1 MATQR
6 PSQPRHGSHFAG
18 PSQQSARPQRKAAT
32 RRPTNRSASGR
43 RARVNQRKSAQQS
56 NNKIAII
63 IVILMV
69 VLASAFAFFKFTGGF
84 DSQEINKG
92 QQVTVTIADGS
103 GAKAMAE
110 TLYEAKV
117 IESKKDFVDLVKK
130 KGVAEK
136 LKPGNY
142 SFISGQDLDSIIDQ
156 LIEGPNSDIDKV
168 TIAEGL
174 TVAKTASVVEEKFGI
189 NKDDF
194 IAQAKAS
201 NYQGEYPFLENAK
214 EDSLEG
220 FLYPKTYDF
229 TGQKVTADSIIRA
242 MLNQYKEEVEPL
254 DFDGAIKRNDEN
266 YGVKLDRYQVLVLA
280 SIIEREGATPADFN
294 TISSVFYNRMKQ
306 DMPLQSDATTEYLVG
321 RSVTADDLKQENPY
335 NTYLNKGLVP
345 TPICSPS
352 IDAIKA
358 ALNPDNTNYL
368 YFFWDGHKNN
378 FSTTYEE
385 HQNVINNAG

>member
-6 PSQPRHGSHFAG
+6 PSQPKHGSHFATT
-18 PSQQSARPQRKAAT
+18 STQRKAPT
-32 RRPTNRSASGR
+32 RRPSNRGSVDR
-43 RARVNQRKSAQQS
+43 RPRKNQRKNTQQS
-56 NNKIAII
+56 KNKLVITII
-63 IVILMV
+63 ILMV
-69 VLASAFAFFKFTGGF
+69 VLGCAFAFFKFKGGF

-110 TLYEAKV
+110 SLYEAKV
-117 IESKKDFVDLVKK
+117 IESKNDFVDLIKK

-142 SFISGQDLDSIIDQ
+142 SFISGQDLDSIINQ
-156 LIEGPNSDIDKV
+156 LIEGPNSDLDKV

-174 TVAKTASVVEEKFGI
+174 TVAKTAEVVEQKFNI
-189 NKDDF
+189 SKEDF

-201 NYQGEYPFLENAK
+201 NYQGEYPFLESAK

-229 TGQKVTADSIIRA
+229 TGQKVTADSVIRA
-242 MLNQYKEEVEPL
+242 MLNQYKKEVETL
-254 DFDGAIKRNDEN
+254 DFDNAIERNDVN

-280 SIIEREGATPADFN
+280 SIIEREGATPADFS

-306 DMPLQSDATTEYLVG
+306 DMPLQSDATTEYLVA

-352 IDAIKA
+352 IEAIKA